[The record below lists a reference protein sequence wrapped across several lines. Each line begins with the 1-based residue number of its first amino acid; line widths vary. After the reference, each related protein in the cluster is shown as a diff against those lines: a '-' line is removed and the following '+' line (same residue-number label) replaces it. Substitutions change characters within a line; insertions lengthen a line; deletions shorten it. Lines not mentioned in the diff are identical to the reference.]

1 MTLPTNGAGRIG
13 WITLFLSIAVLLV
26 KTIVVAVETKRDV
39 ETMRGEIVVLREEIR
54 IVHEDI
60 KRLLV
65 PQR

>member
-1 MTLPTNGAGRIG
+1 MTLAGNGAGRIG

-54 IVHEDI
+54 IIHEDV
-60 KRLLV
+60 KHMLE
-65 PQR
+65 QR